1 MSSTSLRAVAR
12 SLRFTVDRLR
22 AISTYKNLFNGNVE
36 NLTFS
41 KPALDMPHVLFI
53 TSNGAGM
60 GHITR
65 CLAVA
70 KSGSE
75 DFHASFVTLST
86 SAEVIAQQG
95 FEYLH
100 FASAGTTG
108 QPARLWNNNFY
119 QFFNV
124 LTRRNHFDAVV
135 FDGTWIYRGLRDVL
149 DKKPSL
155 KLIWLR
161 RGLWKKTASI
171 EQLPEMEAYCARIL
185 TPWDVGDRLDDGP
198 LSHRKT
204 QTLVQGIVLSNSA
217 LLSRKSAL
225 EELALDPDGNYALVQ
240 LGAGNINDI
249 SDIRQKVTAAIQEQ
263 SRGAVMPV
271 IASSPL
277 SNHVQGDENSITVR
291 KYPISPYLRAFD
303 FVVSAAGY
311 NSIHEI
317 IKWDVPS
324 LVIPNLNA
332 STDDQKTR
340 ADALC
345 DDVKHFTALSDSEIY
360 TYIAALL
367 DRSSRGCDSTTQ
379 TDGYPQFIDSGEEAA
394 QAISET
400 IRL

>member
-1 MSSTSLRAVAR
+1 MSS
-12 SLRFTVDRLR
+12 
-22 AISTYKNLFNGNVE
+22 GNVE

-41 KPALDMPHVLFI
+41 KPSLNKPHVLFV

-65 CLAVA
+65 CMAIA
-70 KSGSE
+70 HSGSE
-75 DFHASFVTLST
+75 DFHASFVTLSS

-100 FASAGTTG
+100 FASSGTTG
-108 QPARLWNNNFY
+108 QPARIWNNNFY
-119 QFFNV
+119 QFFNE
-124 LTRRNHFDAVV
+124 LTRKNHFDAVV
-135 FDGTWIYRGLRDVL
+135 FDGTWIYRGLRDILV
-149 DKKPSL
+149 KKPDL
-155 KLIWLR
+155 KLVWLR
-161 RGLWKKTASI
+161 RGLWKKSASI
-171 EQLPEMEAYCARIL
+171 DQLPEMEAYCAQIL
-185 TPWDVGDRLDDGP
+185 TPWDIGDRLDEGA
-198 LSHRKT
+198 LSQRKAQT
-204 QTLVQGIVLSNSA
+204 QVRGIVLSNGA
-217 LLSRKSAL
+217 LFSRESAL
-225 EELALDPDGNYALVQ
+225 EELRLAPDRNYALVQ

-249 SDIRQKVTAAIQEQ
+249 SDIRQKVTTAIRVQ
-263 SRGAVMPV
+263 SNGSVIPV

-277 SNHVQGDENSITVR
+277 SNHEQSDANSISLR
-291 KYPISPYLRAFD
+291 RYPISPYLRAFD

-345 DDVKHFTALSDSEIY
+345 DDIKHFTALSDIEID
-360 TYIAALL
+360 TSIGALL
-367 DRSSRGCDSTTQ
+367 GWSENREQSTKQ
-379 TDGYPQFIDSGEEAA
+379 VAGYLKFIDNGDEAA
-394 QAISET
+394 RAISET